1 MESSDSN
8 NAGGGPGRLA
18 DRAWL
23 RAMDAYTAGAY
34 ARAEEEFRAAVR
46 LDPGMADAWLGLH
59 ALRCDTSGALLAMHR
74 HRKRFGEQRSRHRR
88 PLSSWYWLG
97 WWVQP
102 VLEDA
107 RDLALAHASHWLD
120 GRHLTEL
127 DTALA
132 QCPPPGEDPS
142 VRFLHACRSYL
153 LKDWEQLIRDTDR
166 LLDDPLLGIEAG
178 LFGGMARV
186 RLDMCAQAQGPL
198 AASLARCRS
207 EQPQRKELRY
217 WLARAY
223 EGAGRS
229 AAALPLYRAVHRADP
244 AFMDTAARLTAI
256 SAEDGLVDAL
266 LEGVVGSGP
275 AAGGGTGAGREA
287 GPVTGFGTDEAYDP
301 AEELGAADGFGAA
314 AGYGVDYETQEDLPV
329 GYTAEPGAGRPVEP
343 GAGFTADYPGEPPA
357 EFPAEFPAGFRG
369 DVAGGLPAG
378 FTMDEGFGPPEG
390 VEEAPGAGQGAGEAV
405 GPQATAGPVP
415 GGPRPGAEGGAGPEP
430 RSGSTVF
437 EGPGTFQG
445 PSGFD
450 GPGGFPGG
458 FEGPG
463 GVEGPAPQGTGART
477 GSGSAAPGESGP
489 AATLFLPGRAV
500 GSQAVPAHRAS
511 PDRSGSRQELD
522 AALDALERMVGLD
535 PVKRQVRALSAQLR
549 MSRLRA
555 GEGLPVQPPKRH
567 FVFSGPSGTGKT
579 TVARILGRVF
589 HSLGLLSGNHLV
601 EAQRADLVGEF
612 LGQTAVKANELID
625 SALDGVLFIDEAYS
639 LSNSGYSKG
648 DAYGD
653 EALQVLLKRA
663 EDNRDRLV
671 VILAGYPEGMNRL
684 LSTNPGLNSR
694 FTTRVDFPSYR
705 PAELTAIGAALA
717 GRDGDGWDEDA
728 TEELSSICGHV
739 VREGW
744 IDDLG
749 NGRFIRTLYEK
760 SCAYRDL
767 RLSLTGGQPSRED
780 LATLRLPD
788 LVQAYG
794 ELIDGR
800 GGGAEA

>member
-1 MESSDSN
+1 
-8 NAGGGPGRLA
+8 
-18 DRAWL
+18 
-23 RAMDAYTAGAY
+23 MDAYTAGAY
-34 ARAEEEFRAAVR
+34 SRAEEEFRAAVR

-59 ALRCDTSGALLAMHR
+59 ALRSDTSGALLAMYR
-74 HRKRFGEQRSRHRR
+74 HQKRFGEQRRRHGR

-102 VLEDA
+102 VLEDT

-127 DTALA
+127 DQALE
-132 QCPPPGEDPS
+132 QCPAPGEDPS
-142 VRFLHACRSYL
+142 ARFLHACRSYL

-178 LFGGMARV
+178 LFAGMARV
-186 RLDMCAQAQGPL
+186 RLDMCAQAQAPL

-223 EGAGRS
+223 EGAGRT

-244 AFMDTAARLTAI
+244 AFMDTAARLAAI
-256 SAEDGLVDAL
+256 SAEDGLADSLLEAAGGGRETGRGTGPEEAPDQGGLDPAGFDPLDPLGPLDLDGSGPDVPLGADGPLGADASWGVDAL
-266 LEGVVGSGP
+266 DAGPEPQPDPGSGP
-275 AAGGGTGAGREA
+275 APG
-287 GPVTGFGTDEAYDP
+287 DEAHP
-301 AEELGAADGFGAA
+301 AVPTA
-314 AGYGVDYETQEDLPV
+314 AG
-329 GYTAEPGAGRPVEP
+329 
-343 GAGFTADYPGEPPA
+343 ADN
-357 EFPAEFPAGFRG
+357 
-369 DVAGGLPAG
+369 
-378 FTMDEGFGPPEG
+378 
-390 VEEAPGAGQGAGEAV
+390 
-405 GPQATAGPVP
+405 
-415 GGPRPGAEGGAGPEP
+415 RPGGGAGTPP
-430 RSGSTVF
+430 LTAGQRSGST
-437 EGPGTFQG
+437 
-445 PSGFD
+445 
-450 GPGGFPGG
+450 
-458 FEGPG
+458 
-463 GVEGPAPQGTGART
+463 APQPAQA
-477 GSGSAAPGESGP
+477 SSATP
-489 AATLFLPGRAV
+489 AAARGEALPRLANAYTALEREGD
-500 GSQAVPAHRAS
+500 QA
-511 PDRSGSRQELD
+511 ELD
-522 AALDALERMVGLD
+522 AALAELSRMVGLE

-549 MSRLRA
+549 MARLRA
-555 GEGLPVQPPKRH
+555 EQGLPVQPPKRH

-589 HSLGLLSGNHLV
+589 HALGLLSGDHLV

-684 LSTNPGLNSR
+684 LATNPGLNSR

-705 PAELTAIGAALA
+705 PGELTAIGAALA
-717 GRDGDGWDEDA
+717 GQDGDDWDEDA
-728 TEELSSICGHV
+728 AEELASICTHV

-744 IDDLG
+744 IDELG

-767 RLSLTGGQPSRED
+767 RLTLLREPPGRED

-800 GGGAEA
+800 G

>member
-1 MESSDSN
+1 
-8 NAGGGPGRLA
+8 
-18 DRAWL
+18 
-23 RAMDAYTAGAY
+23 MDAYTAGAY

-59 ALRCDTSGALLAMHR
+59 ALRSDTSAALLAMYR
-74 HRKRFGEQRSRHRR
+74 HQKRFGEQRRLHRR

-120 GRHLTEL
+120 GRHLAEL
-127 DTALA
+127 DRALE
-132 QCPPPGEDPS
+132 QCPAPSEDPS
-142 VRFLHACRSYL
+142 AQFLYACRSYL
-153 LKDWEQLIRDTDR
+153 LKDWEQLIRDTDH

-178 LFGGMARV
+178 LFAGMARV
-186 RLDMCAQAQGPL
+186 RLDMCAQAQAPL

-244 AFMDTAARLTAI
+244 AFMDTAARLAAI
-256 SAEDGLVDAL
+256 AAEDALADGLLTDGHSGGLETAGAGGDPGYQNDTGYAEGPLYGEEFGAGAAASGGGPSVDASLVDDVSDGAPSGPTADGASQAAG
-266 LEGVVGSGP
+266 ERSGSGAPVGP
-275 AAGGGTGAGREA
+275 AA
-287 GPVTGFGTDEAYDP
+287 P
-301 AEELGAADGFGAA
+301 AP
-314 AGYGVDYETQEDLPV
+314 LPV
-329 GYTAEPGAGRPVEP
+329 R
-343 GAGFTADYPGEPPA
+343 
-357 EFPAEFPAGFRG
+357 
-369 DVAGGLPAG
+369 
-378 FTMDEGFGPPEG
+378 
-390 VEEAPGAGQGAGEAV
+390 GEA
-405 GPQATAGPVP
+405 Q
-415 GGPRPGAEGGAGPEP
+415 PRRA
-430 RSGSTVF
+430 
-437 EGPGTFQG
+437 
-445 PSGFD
+445 
-450 GPGGFPGG
+450 
-458 FEGPG
+458 
-463 GVEGPAPQGTGART
+463 PAPA
-477 GSGSAAPGESGP
+477 SAQP
-489 AATLFLPGRAV
+489 V
-500 GSQAVPAHRAS
+500 GDER
-511 PDRSGSRQELD
+511 ELD
-522 AALDALERMVGLD
+522 AALAELSLMVGLE

-555 GEGLPVQPPKRH
+555 EQGLPVQPPKRH

-589 HSLGLLSGNHLV
+589 HALGLLSGDHLV

-612 LGQTAVKANELID
+612 LGQTAVKANDLID

-639 LSNSGYSKG
+639 LSNSGYTKG

-684 LSTNPGLNSR
+684 LATNPGLNSR

-705 PAELTAIGAALA
+705 PDELTAIGAALA

-728 TEELSSICGHV
+728 AEELASICTHV

-744 IDDLG
+744 IDELG

-767 RLSLTGGQPSRED
+767 RLSLLREPPGRED

-800 GGGAEA
+800 G